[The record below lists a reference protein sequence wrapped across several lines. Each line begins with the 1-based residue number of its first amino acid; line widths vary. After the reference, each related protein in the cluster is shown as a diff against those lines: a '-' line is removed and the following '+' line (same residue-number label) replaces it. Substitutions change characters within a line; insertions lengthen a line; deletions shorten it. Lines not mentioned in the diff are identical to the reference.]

1 MTKFTFYSSPTLTL
15 VRVPSDDPMGFSFH
29 DLARLTGVHPELLRY
44 YYRRGLIEAQADGP
58 EDDPLFGQ
66 EAVSEIRRI
75 EHYRRF
81 LGVSRRAL
89 PLLCEL
95 RREGERQHIELRF
108 LRGP

>member
-1 MTKFTFYSSPTLTL
+1 MTNFTFYSNPTLTL
-15 VRVPSDDPMGFSFH
+15 VRVPSDDQGFFSFH

-44 YYRRGLIEAQADGP
+44 YYRRGLIEAHAGGA

-66 EAVSEIRRI
+66 DALSEIRRI

-81 LGVSRRAL
+81 LGVNRRAL

-95 RREGERQHIELRF
+95 RREGERQQIELRF
-108 LRGP
+108 LCGP